1 MELQKKVMNAVEIS
15 EFLGISESKTRQ
27 FIREKRIPYIQLDGR
42 IVFLADSI
50 LSWLR
55 DIQTSPQN
63 DIALNKTRSNKESAA
78 AISNKLWRKGV
89 NT

>member
-1 MELQKKVMNAVEIS
+1 MEWQKKVMNAVEIS

-55 DIQTSPQN
+55 DIQISPQN
-63 DIALNKTRSNKESAA
+63 DIVSNKNRSDKESAS
-78 AISNKLWRKGV
+78 AISNKLWRKGAHI
-89 NT
+89 